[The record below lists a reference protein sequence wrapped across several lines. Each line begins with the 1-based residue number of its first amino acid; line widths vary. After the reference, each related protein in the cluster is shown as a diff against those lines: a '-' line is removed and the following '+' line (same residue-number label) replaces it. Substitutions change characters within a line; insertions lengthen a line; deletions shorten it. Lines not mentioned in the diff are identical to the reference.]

1 MTTRTRIAAFV
12 VVLGAS
18 FGAGAL
24 AGASVDPL
32 RQDEPARTHAPTAAP
47 SPPGTG
53 TTETA
58 PGTVHDDPEHAP

>member
-32 RQDEPARTHAPTAAP
+32 RQEEPAHPHVRSVPM
-47 SPPGTG
+47 PPGT
-53 TTETA
+53 TTVPA
-58 PGTVHDDPEHAP
+58 PAPVHDDHDGHAP